1 MSENGA
7 VLLELTGIGKSYGG
21 SDGAPPTVVLR
32 DLNLSV
38 RAGESVAVVGPSG
51 SGKSTLLNIIGT
63 LDRADTGRVV
73 LGGTDLATLSDD
85 ALAQV
90 RSREIGFI
98 FQLHHLLPQCT
109 VLENVLLPTLA
120 GVGARPRTEPAEA
133 RARRLLQRVGLS
145 GRLTNRPGQLSGGER
160 QRTAVVRA
168 LINEPKLLLADE
180 PTGALDGSNAGNL
193 AALLLELNREE
204 GVALLTI
211 THAPELAEQMGS
223 TYELFDGRLRRRGDS
238 R

>member
-1 MSENGA
+1 MSANGSP
-7 VLLELTGIGKSYGG
+7 LLELVGIGKSYGG
-21 SDGAPPTVVLR
+21 SEGVPPTVVLR
-32 DLNLSV
+32 ELNLSV
-38 RAGESVAVVGPSG
+38 QAGESVAVVGPSG

-63 LDRADTGRVV
+63 LDRPDTGKVV
-73 LGGTDLATLSDD
+73 LDGTDLATLTDD

-120 GVGARPRTEPAEA
+120 GMGANPRKEPAEV

-145 GRLTNRPGQLSGGER
+145 ERLANRPGQLSGGER

-180 PTGALDGSNAGNL
+180 PTGALDGTNAENL

-211 THAPELAEQMGS
+211 THALDLAEQMGT
-223 TYELFDGRLRRRGDS
+223 TYELLGGSLRRRGDS

>member
-1 MSENGA
+1 MSANGSP
-7 VLLELTGIGKSYGG
+7 LLELVGIGKSYEG
-21 SDGAPPTVVLR
+21 SEGVPPTVVLR
-32 DLNLSV
+32 DLNMSV

-63 LDRADTGRVV
+63 LDRPDTGKVV
-73 LGGTDLATLSDD
+73 LDGTDLATLTDD

-120 GVGARPRTEPAEA
+120 GIGANPRKEPAEE

-145 GRLTNRPGQLSGGER
+145 ERLTNRPGQLSGGER

-180 PTGALDGSNAGNL
+180 PTGALDGTNAENL

-211 THAPELAEQMGS
+211 THALELAEQMGT
-223 TYELFDGRLRRRGDS
+223 TYELLGGSLRRRGDS